1 MPAWVARP
9 RLMPW
14 CQQGL
19 PHCGSPGGD
28 GETLAGA
35 VLRGWGTSL
44 LLVPLQ
50 ICGCSC
56 PSPVVKRQRDNSPRP
71 RRCCRTSTH
80 DGISRKLWGRAG
92 KWGEGW
98 HRQGRSRPFGS
109 RGIWEVRSQDNLG
122 SACGSTLELV
132 QCRVLWFRDDGCHQS
147 GMDSWGAVGH
157 SSPCHSGNVHA
168 AHFSSGLAQHFQI
181 SSCRQVK
188 S

>member
-1 MPAWVARP
+1 MLPAWVARP

-28 GETLAGA
+28 GEALAGA

-50 ICGCSC
+50 SCGCSC

-92 KWGEGW
+92 KEGEGW

-132 QCRVLWFRDDGCHQS
+132 QCRGCCGLEMMAVTRVARAAGGQWVTPLPAIL
-147 GMDSWGAVGH
+147 GMSMLPTFLLG
-157 SSPCHSGNVHA
+157 
-168 AHFSSGLAQHFQI
+168 
-181 SSCRQVK
+181 
-188 S
+188 